1 MADASKSGFGLGPRK
16 PELELNKRGP
26 GSFWQ
31 RPGTLWWIYLLAML
45 GSLWFWEGAQQAA
58 QEQIPYSEFL
68 QHLNKNEIKDATLND
83 QIISGTLSE
92 TDPKTHQPRKFF
104 TQRPQ
109 DDALAQT
116 LSEHGVKFG
125 VVHETHWL
133 LNFVLNWVLPFG
145 AMFLLWS
152 WFSRRMGNRG
162 LLNLGANRVHI
173 HGDTDVHVSFDDVA
187 GAEEAKE
194 ELKEVIDFL
203 KDPARIQ
210 SLGGRMPK
218 GVLLVGPP
226 GTGKTLLA
234 RAVAG
239 ESSVPFFSISGAE
252 FIELF
257 VGVGAARVRE
267 LFEQAR
273 QKAPCII
280 FIDELDAVG
289 GARGLGPSLGGHD
302 EREQTLD
309 QLLAEMDGFD
319 PSTGVVV
326 MAATNRP
333 EILDKALLR
342 AGRFD
347 RQIVVDKP
355 DLAARTAILQL
366 HTRKMKIGT
375 DVDLR
380 VVAQRTPG
388 FVGADLANIANEAAI
403 RAVRHGH
410 TVVTMPDFEEA
421 IDRVI
426 AGPEKKHRVMNA
438 EEKHRVAIHESGHT
452 LVAMNVP
459 TGEPLHKVSI
469 IPHGVAAL
477 GYTLQLPVEEK
488 FLSTEQQFKDQLA
501 ILLGGRVAEAL
512 VLGDLS
518 SGAQND
524 LEHASEIA
532 RAMVTQLGM
541 SEKLGPLTYG
551 RRQRLAYLGVESE
564 EERNFSE
571 DTARIIDGEVRGL
584 IEEAQQRARDILSAR
599 RTALDALAAALQE
612 REVMDRE
619 QVEGL
624 LRALE
629 GHAAAAAPAAPAPG
643 SQASIA

>member
-1 MADASKSGFGLGPRK
+1 MADTRSTGLGLGPKR
-16 PELELNKRGP
+16 PDLEINKRGP
-26 GSFWQ
+26 TKFWQ
-31 RPGTLWWIYLLAML
+31 QPGNLLWFYVMVMM
-45 GSLWFWEGAQQAA
+45 GSLWFWSGARQMT
-58 QEQIPYSEFL
+58 QEEIPYSEFL
-68 QHLNKNEIKDATLND
+68 QHLDKAEVKEATLSD
-83 QIISGTLSE
+83 GIITGTLSE
-92 TDPKTHQPRKFF
+92 IDPKTHKPREFV
-104 TQRPQ
+104 TERPE
-109 DDALAQT
+109 DDALAQ
-116 LSEHGVKFG
+116 LLAQHGVKFS
-125 VVHETHWL
+125 VVHQTHWL
-133 LNFVLNWVLPFG
+133 IDLLRGWVLPFG
-145 AMFLLWS
+145 VLFLLWS
-152 WFSRRMGNRG
+152 WFARRLAGRG

-173 HGDTDVHVSFDDVA
+173 HAETGVKVTFADVA

-194 ELKEVIDFL
+194 ELKEIIDFL

-218 GVLLVGPP
+218 GALLVGPP

-239 ESSVPFFSISGAE
+239 EAGVPFFNISGSE
-252 FIELF
+252 FIEMF
-257 VGVGAARVRE
+257 VGMGAARVRE

-273 QKAPCII
+273 EKAPCIV

-289 GARGLGPSLGGHD
+289 GARGIGPSLGGHD
-302 EREQTLD
+302 EREQTLN
-309 QLLAEMDGFD
+309 QLLSEMDGFD

-355 DLAARTAILQL
+355 DLTDRESILRL
-366 HTRKMKIGT
+366 HTRGMKLGP
-375 DVDLR
+375 DVELR

-410 TVVTMPDFEEA
+410 NAISMQDFEEA

-426 AGPEKKHRVMNA
+426 AGPEKKHRVLNA
-438 EEKHRVAIHESGHT
+438 EEKHRVAVHESGHA
-452 LVAMNVP
+452 LVALHVP
-459 TGEPLHKVSI
+459 AGEPLHKVSI
-469 IPHGVAAL
+469 IPHGIAAL

-501 ILLGGRVAEAL
+501 ILLAGRVSEEL
-512 VLGDLS
+512 ILGDVS

-532 RAMVTQLGM
+532 RTMVTQLGM
-541 SEKLGPLTYG
+541 SQKLGLLTYG
-551 RRQRLAYLGVESE
+551 KHQQLAFLGVAGE
-564 EERNFSE
+564 EERNFS
-571 DTARIIDGEVRGL
+571 DHTARIIDTEARSL
-584 IEEAQQRARDILSAR
+584 IEEAQNRAREILTEHR
-599 RTALDALAAALQE
+599 GALTALAAELE
-612 REVMDRE
+612 SREVMDRA
-619 QVEGL
+619 QVERL
-624 LRALE
+624 LAGQTGTLSKSLS
-629 GHAAAAAPAAPAPG
+629 APR
-643 SQASIA
+643 SSVS

>member
-1 MADASKSGFGLGPRK
+1 VNKPQGKDYRVGPKK
-16 PELELNKRGP
+16 PDLEINKPGP
-26 GSFWQ
+26 GPIWQ
-31 RPGTLWWIYLLAML
+31 RPNNILWIYLLMML
-45 GSLWFWEGAQQAA
+45 ASLWFWQGAQQLA

-68 QHLNKNEIKDATLND
+68 QHLDKGEVKEALLTDHV
-83 QIISGTLSE
+83 ISGTLSE
-92 TDPKTHQPRKFF
+92 ADPKTQKPKEFVTQQPD
-104 TQRPQ
+104 
-109 DDALAQT
+109 DDALAQS
-116 LSEHGVKFG
+116 LAQHGVKFS
-125 VVHETHWL
+125 VVHQTHWL
-133 LNFVLNWVLPFG
+133 SGFLFNWVLPFG
-145 AMFLLWS
+145 ALFLFLGWNAK
-152 WFSRRMGNRG
+152 RMGGRG

-173 HGDTDVHVSFDDVA
+173 HAETDNPATFDDVA

-194 ELKEVIDFL
+194 ELREVVDFL
-203 KDPARIQ
+203 KHPEHIQ

-234 RAVAG
+234 RAVSGEAG
-239 ESSVPFFSISGAE
+239 VPFFSISGSE

-289 GARGLGPSLGGHD
+289 GARGIGPGLGGHD
-302 EREQTLD
+302 EREQTLN
-309 QLLAEMDGFD
+309 QLLSEMDGFD

-355 DLAARTAILQL
+355 DLEARTAILRL
-366 HTRKMKIGT
+366 HTRRMKLDA

-403 RAVRHGH
+403 RAVRHEH
-410 TVVTMPDFEEA
+410 RAVSMPDFEEA

-426 AGPEKKHRVMNA
+426 AGPEKKHRLLNA
-438 EEKHRVAIHESGHT
+438 EEKRRVAFHESGHT
-452 LVAMNVP
+452 LVALTVP
-459 TGEPLHKVSI
+459 TGEPVHKVSI
-469 IPHGVAAL
+469 IPRGVAAL
-477 GYTLQLPVEEK
+477 GFTLQLPVEER
-488 FLSTEQQFKDQLA
+488 FLSTEPQLRDQLA
-501 ILLGGRVAEAL
+501 ILLGGRVAEEMACGS
-512 VLGDLS
+512 VS
-518 SGAQND
+518 SGAHND

-532 RAMVTQLGM
+532 RSMVTQLGM
-541 SEKLGPLTYG
+541 SKGLGPLTYG
-551 RRQRLAYLGVESE
+551 RRQELAFLGIVGQ
-564 EERNFSE
+564 EERNYSD
-571 DTARIIDGEVRGL
+571 DTARLIDAEVRAL
-584 IEEAQQRARDILSAR
+584 VEEGQRRAHEILRDR
-599 RTALDALAAALQE
+599 RPALDALAAALQE
-612 REVMDRE
+612 REVMDRDE
-619 QVEGL
+619 VERLVG
-624 LRALE
+624 
-629 GHAAAAAPAAPAPG
+629 AANQGTPA
-643 SQASIA
+643 